1 MVSVLASSAVGRRV
15 EPRLGQTKYYKIGI
29 CCFSAMHAALRRKS
43 KDWLARYQDNVS
55 EWDDMS
61 ISGLLFHR
69 YKTQL
74 SMLVWYKAD
83 LIIISLNITIG
94 LAMILLRNCRVD
106 VKQQSLK
113 IEKYLLIF
121 ITNKYV
127 YIKYY
132 GKCEVIPRVNQ

>member
-1 MVSVLASSAVGRRV
+1 
-15 EPRLGQTKYYKIGI
+15 
-29 CCFSAMHAALRRKS
+29 
-43 KDWLARYQDNVS
+43 VS

-61 ISGLLFHR
+61 ISGLLFH

-74 SMLVWYKAD
+74 SMLVWYKMD
-83 LIIISLNITIG
+83 LIIISLNIKIG
-94 LAMILLRNCRVD
+94 LAMILLTNCRD
-106 VKQQSLK
+106 GVKQQSLK

-132 GKCEVIPRVNQ
+132 GKCEVIPRVKQ